1 MEASASTKAGVEA
14 SAAAQSEGGGALES
28 VEGAASS
35 AATGPASG
43 LSSTETPPTLPPPGK
58 KTPSVAATNKEAPS
72 DAATNKKALLSRA
85 SLEEML
91 PRNFKNGLA
100 WWGCDASYGV
110 RSGGVW
116 AHGGFMQGVRTHVYL
131 WPERSVSVVVLTNGE
146 DDYLRAV
153 ALVCGVLGIPS
164 ENLC

>member
-1 MEASASTKAGVEA
+1 MEA

-43 LSSTETPPTLPPPGK
+43 LPSTETPPTLPPPGK
-58 KTPSVAATNKEAPS
+58 KTPSVAATNEEAPS
-72 DAATNKKALLSRA
+72 IAATNKKACASDTGALLSRA